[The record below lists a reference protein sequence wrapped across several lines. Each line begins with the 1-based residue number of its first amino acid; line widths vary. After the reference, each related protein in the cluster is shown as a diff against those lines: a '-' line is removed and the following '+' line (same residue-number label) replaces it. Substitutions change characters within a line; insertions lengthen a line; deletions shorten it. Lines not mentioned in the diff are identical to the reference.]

1 MKKTHFLIGFLITS
15 TTYGQ
20 AIPPKE
26 KTDPNR
32 PPISFDSKKE
42 YLLEFNNETLRCPL
56 ESNAFKCVAIDNK
69 KGPKE
74 LIKVKTNG
82 YKIKIQTADN
92 QLYSCGGHS
101 NTSVSDCL
109 NSHGVNPTGAMHGKY
124 TACNNWLKRTYPEDK
139 MIQINDDGSITAGPN
154 ASQYFNTSEDG
165 KQVEASMIKR
175 NPENKN
181 LNIELDIR
189 VQKSDDGSME
199 IERLSNNQFLMA
211 RYNNYGN
218 FMYKN
223 YYNPNY
229 QPVNYQQTFDQQ
241 VTALYNQSLT
251 AWAQNAVT
259 NVPADKT
266 SVVKAHLKLGNN
278 GKCYV
283 EEVLEN
289 SNRVNQWGEDIQA
302 ASSKKC
308 HDILKFQEEN
318 PGLANC
324 TNPKVFEKLNNLLG
338 NPVQS
343 TSEYKFPGQ
352 MSVGIPSQDFKS
364 VSVSERFERAMSLP
378 QLLLSQAKSEIDSCD
393 KFNLAGFA
401 QDKDLFKELKPGKSP
416 ASSTKTTSTSIKE

>member
-1 MKKTHFLIGFLITS
+1 MKKIHILMGFLITS

-20 AIPPKE
+20 VIPLKE
-26 KTDPNR
+26 KTDPNGQ
-32 PPISFDSKKE
+32 PISFDPKKE
-42 YLLEFNNETLRCPL
+42 YLLEFNNETLKCPL

-69 KGPKE
+69 KGTRAI
-74 LIKVKTNG
+74 LRLGTNG
-82 YKIKIQTADN
+82 YRIKIQAADN
-92 QLYSCGGHS
+92 QLYSCGGYT

-109 NSHGVNPTGAMHGKY
+109 NLHGVNLTGALHGKY

-165 KQVEASMIKR
+165 KQIEASMIKR
-175 NPENKN
+175 NPENKK

-189 VQKSDDGSME
+189 VQKLDDGSME

-211 RYNNYGN
+211 RYNNYDN
-218 FMYKN
+218 SMYKN
-223 YYNPNY
+223 YYNPSY
-229 QPVNYQQTFDQQ
+229 QSVNYQQTIAQQ

-251 AWAQNAVT
+251 AWSQKAVT

-266 SVVKAHLKLGNN
+266 SVVKAHLKLGSN

-283 EEVLEN
+283 EEVVEN
-289 SNRVNQWGEDIQA
+289 SNKVNQWGEDIQV

-343 TSEYKFPGQ
+343 TSEYRFPGQ
-352 MSVGIPSQDFKS
+352 ISVGIPNQDFKS

-378 QLLLSQAKSEIDSCD
+378 QQLLSQAKSEIDSCD

-401 QDKDLFKELKPGKSP
+401 QDKALFKELKTGKSP
-416 ASSTKTTSTSIKE
+416 ASSNQTTSTSIKE